1 MNTPTPT
8 PNELAQIINE
18 IREEVK
24 QELETMRDAVRA
36 IERDEFASRLEKAV
50 EKVLNKYNINADVEY
65 HFDEDPT
72 ISTFLRLESRL
83 IDWEEIDVLDTIKI
97 VDRETLVTVAEVY
110 IHYIAYEL
118 IFSQDCYIKIKE
130 IKDVTV
136 EVRE

>member
-1 MNTPTPT
+1 MSTPTPT

-36 IERDEFASRLEKAV
+36 IEIVEFVNRLEKAV
-50 EKVLNKYNINADVEY
+50 EKVLNKFGIEADAEY

-72 ISTFLRLESRL
+72 ISTFLSSKSKEVEWREV
-83 IDWEEIDVLDTIKI
+83 DVLDTIKI
-97 VDRETLVTVAEVY
+97 VDREMLVTIAEVY